1 MPTKPA
7 KKRIASNAKSVEP
20 EKSRRGTATM
30 SKLIAVTAKE
40 LDRVGLAGVDVDSL
54 LKKSKISKG
63 SLYHHFGSKNGLLA
77 AAAAQQFVTYLQS
90 EGAAFRTLI
99 ENCASKKEFLK
110 LIAGVMKITS
120 LKRNRE
126 FRQKRVRAIAMSF
139 NEKNLSKVIKAEQ
152 LVVTQY
158 LAETFAIAQKRGWIK
173 PDTDLVALSYFFQG
187 VFIGHI
193 LLDVTNQVEYDKRWS
208 EIAFKA
214 LQPFLVVD

>member
-1 MPTKPA
+1 MPSKPTK
-7 KKRIASNAKSVEP
+7 KRAAPKTES

-30 SKLIAVTAKE
+30 TKLIAVTAKE
-40 LDRVGLAGVDVDSL
+40 LDRVGLAKVDVESL

-90 EGAAFRTLI
+90 EGVAFRTLI
-99 ENCASKKEFLK
+99 ENCGTKKDFLK

-120 LKRNRE
+120 LKKNRE

-173 PDTDLVALSYFFQG
+173 PDIDLVALSYFFQG

-193 LLDVTNQVEYDKRWS
+193 LLDVTNQVEYDERWS
-208 EIAFKA
+208 EIAFKS
-214 LQPFLVVD
+214 LQPFLAAD

>member
-1 MPTKPA
+1 MPTKPT
-7 KKRIASNAKSVEP
+7 KKRIAANAKSVEP

-30 SKLIAVTAKE
+30 AKLIAVTAEE
-40 LDRVGLAGVDVDSL
+40 LDRVGLAGVDLDSL

-193 LLDVTNQVEYDKRWS
+193 LLDVTNQVEYDERWS